1 MSLKEFEIIK
11 DIGKGSFGLVLLV
24 RRLLDNKIYALKRV
38 KLSKMSNKE
47 KINSLNEIR
56 FLASISHQN
65 IIAYK
70 ESFFEDNSD
79 TLNLVL
85 EYADDGDL
93 QSKIFNQRKIKTY
106 FKEKIIWSYFI
117 QILKGLKTLHDNNV
131 IHRDLKSANIF
142 ITKNGILKLGDLNI
156 SKLYKENYLNLNNSQ
171 MGTPCYAAPEI
182 WNDKGYSFKSDIWS
196 LGCILYE
203 MCTLHLPFGERNIKD
218 IYCKIMNGNFLPIPN
233 HFSKDLNVII
243 NLLLQVNPKKR
254 PSCQEILDNCIVSK
268 KIESLFGFFGVDRKR
283 NNYSIL
289 SNNSLNSFRD
299 NLDIKNLLPGFNKY
313 EEKKMPIP
321 ICHKKIFSGYSTHQI
336 LQNNN
341 NKSINNNLVYNQFR
355 IRRNFSFQKNLDN
368 SQYSN
373 RENSIGVIR
382 AKNISKIEFNDID
395 SSQESI
401 HNGLLRI
408 NPNNIASDKKK
419 KLMKHYSFQN
429 GIGIGVGILSSINR
443 ENLSKKI
450 INENKNVNNRT
461 IENDISEKNKIYPI
475 KNNVIYPPSS
485 RNNLKHNTKN
495 VINKNLNNEKIDLKK
510 YSALSTTQNST
521 LSSYNNT
528 NSNESK
534 EYNDD
539 ITKKINIDFDKNM
552 KNKSTL
558 NILINKIAI
567 PDFIENKQMNKSI
580 FFHKQN
586 IHNLI
591 NLNTIEN

>member
-203 MCTLHLPFGERNIKD
+203 MCTLNLPFGERNIKD

-233 HFSKDLNVII
+233 HFSKDLNIII

-268 KIESLFGFFGVDRKR
+268 KIESLFGFFGADRKR

-289 SNNSLNSFRD
+289 GNNSLNSFRD

-313 EEKKMPIP
+313 EEKRISIP
-321 ICHKKIFSGYSTHQI
+321 ICHKKVFSGYTNHKN

-341 NKSINNNLVYNQFR
+341 NKNNNNNLIYNQFR
-355 IRRNFSFQKNLDN
+355 IRRNFSFQKNNDN

-382 AKNISKIEFNDID
+382 AKNNSKIEFNDID
-395 SSQESI
+395 SSQENI
-401 HNGLLRI
+401 HNGILNI

-443 ENLSKKI
+443 ENLTKNI
-450 INENKNVNNRT
+450 INENKKINNKT
-461 IENDISEKNKIYPI
+461 IENEISEKNKIYPI

-485 RNNLKHNTKN
+485 RNNLKDKTKKI
-495 VINKNLNNEKIDLKK
+495 INQNLNNEKIDLKR
-510 YSALSTTQNST
+510 YSAQSTTQNST

-528 NSNESK
+528 HSNESK
-534 EYNDD
+534 ENNDE
-539 ITKKINIDFDKNM
+539 IYKKINFDIDKNM
-552 KNKSTL
+552 NNKNNL
-558 NILINKIAI
+558 NSLINKIAI
-567 PDFIENKQMNKSI
+567 PDFIQNKKMNKSI